1 MCCFT
6 FHPQITAL
14 FITNGGEKGLQKDFY
29 SPERMRLIM
38 DMDVNKLQVRTDLA
52 IEAKDMYVEKETPDE
67 DKITGVTLKD
77 HEEDGIK
84 VSYVD
89 IDKEGANLLNKKPGS
104 YVTIYADGVKRQD
117 TKLQENAAKILAR
130 ELENLLEKNNIK
142 KDGTGLIVGLGN
154 WNVTPDALGPM
165 TVEKVL
171 VTSHLFKLE
180 HESVS
185 EGYRP
190 VGAVTPGVMG
200 VTGIETSNIIFG
212 IVEKFKP
219 DFVIAI
225 DALASRSIERVNET
239 IQLSDSGIHPGS
251 GVGNKRKELSKET
264 LGVPVIAI
272 GVPTVV
278 DAVTITSD
286 TIDYILKHFGREWR
300 EKDRPSKSLAP
311 ASMSFGNKKFT
322 EEDLPDPDKRQTF
335 MGIVGTLS
343 DEEKRKLIA
352 EVLTPTGYNMMV
364 TPKEVDGFMIDMS
377 HVIANGINAALHEA
391 VDVDNFAN
399 YSR

>member
-1 MCCFT
+1 
-6 FHPQITAL
+6 
-14 FITNGGEKGLQKDFY
+14 
-29 SPERMRLIM
+29 M
-38 DMDVNKLQVRTDLA
+38 DNQTDKFQARTDLA
-52 IEAKDMYVEKETPDE
+52 VEAKDMYVEKETPEE
-67 DKITGVTLKD
+67 DQIKGVQLKD
-77 HEEDGIK
+77 REENGIK
-84 VSYVD
+84 ISYVE
-89 IDKEGANLLNKKPGS
+89 IDSEGAELLGKKPGS
-104 YVTIYADGVKRQD
+104 YVTIYADGVKKQD
-117 TKLQENAAKILAR
+117 TKRQEDAAKILAR
-130 ELENLLEKNNIK
+130 ELEQLLVKNNIP

-165 TVEKVL
+165 TVEKIL

-180 HESVS
+180 HQSVS

-212 IVEKFKP
+212 IVEKFQP

-251 GVGNKRKELSKET
+251 GVGNKRKELSQTT
-264 LGVPVIAI
+264 LGVPVLAI

-286 TIDYILKHFGREWR
+286 TIDFLLKHFGREFR
-300 EKDRPSKSLAP
+300 EKDRPSKALAP
-311 ASMSFGNKKFT
+311 ASMSFGGKKFT
-322 EEDLPDPDKRQTF
+322 EEDLPDEEKRQTF
-335 MGIVGTLS
+335 MGIVGNLPE
-343 DEEKRKLIA
+343 DEKRKLIA
-352 EVLTPTGYNMMV
+352 EVLTPIGHNLMV

-377 HVIANGINAALHEA
+377 HLLANGINAALHEA
-391 VDVDNFAN
+391 VDVDNFAS